1 MPTAVS
7 EGGDL
12 DFAAGTWSGEDL
24 PTVTSFDRDVRDG
37 EEVQR
42 IGD

>member
-7 EGGDL
+7 SDL
-12 DFAAGTWSGEDL
+12 DLSFAAGTWTGEDL
-24 PTVTSFDRDVRDG
+24 PTVTSFDRDQRAG
-37 EEVQR
+37 EELQR